1 MGRRSYICNMAKGK
15 NQKMSK
21 RGNAQKRNEKH
32 AFFKKH
38 WYKLIS
44 PPTVSNSVMVGYTPV
59 NKTMGTK
66 LSKDGLMNRVC
77 EVSLADIQEN
87 TQFQWKK
94 VKMQV
99 EEVKAQTCYSSFY
112 GINMVREKL
121 YFFLRKKMSLIDVFA
136 DVKTADGYF
145 LRVLVTTFTSRKQGQ
160 VKSNT
165 YAKTSQIR
173 AIRKAFV
180 KYLTREAAKRTIDS
194 FASNVLNDII
204 SNKLLEKGKKIFPLG
219 NVLVRKVKVLKKSKI
234 DVSKLVTESVAK
246 KEEAVGSKNKQDT
259 IESSEAAN
267 KLV

>member
-1 MGRRSYICNMAKGK
+1 MAKGK
-15 NQKMSK
+15 NKLQTK
-21 RGNAQKRNEKH
+21 RGGGRNKQERH
-32 AFFKKH
+32 AFFKKK
-38 WYKLIS
+38 WYKLQS
-44 PPTVSNSVMVGYTPV
+44 PPSIGNSVVVGWTPV

-99 EEVKAQTCYSSFY
+99 EEVKGQTCYSSFH
-112 GINMVREKL
+112 GISMVREKL

-145 LRVLVTTFTSRKQGQ
+145 LRILVTTFTSRKQGQ
-160 VKSNT
+160 MKSNT
-165 YAKTSQIR
+165 YAKTSQVK

-194 FASNVLNDII
+194 FSSNVLNDTI
-204 SNKLLEKGKKIFPLG
+204 SNSLLEKGKKIFPLG
-219 NVLVRKVKVLKKSKI
+219 NVLVRKVKVLKKAKV
-234 DVSKLVTESVAK
+234 DVTKLVSDSVAK

-259 IESSEAAN
+259 METAEAAN